1 MLGCLSAT
9 YSYTKET
16 TNSPPSDFVQ
26 IDILTTKQFSLKVLR
41 VLLLNPPFTNLPE
54 WVVITSHLK
63 KMHQKKILM
72 WNGLWLCGWNLARIK
87 AFCSLMHECIWC
99 IVNRYYDLS
108 IYIIEN
114 LEQFDHFIVNK
125 FWTFLMSLN
134 AYILLTPSKCISNR
148 ERPHL
153 ILPEILRD
161 KGKYLK

>member
-1 MLGCLSAT
+1 MVRSNCFHVKVCMLTSPLYGSIKLCLVVYRQHIVT
-9 YSYTKET
+9 QKKPP
-16 TNSPPSDFVQ
+16 NSPPFDFSQ

-87 AFCSLMHECIWC
+87 AFCSLMHECIWS

-108 IYIIEN
+108 LYIIEN
-114 LEQFDHFIVNK
+114 LE
-125 FWTFLMSLN
+125 
-134 AYILLTPSKCISNR
+134 P
-148 ERPHL
+148 
-153 ILPEILRD
+153 
-161 KGKYLK
+161 

>member
-1 MLGCLSAT
+1 MYVKLTPLREHQIMLGCLSAT

-41 VLLLNPPFTNLPE
+41 VLLLNPPYTNLPE

-72 WNGLWLCGWNLARIK
+72 WNGLWLCSWNLARIK

-114 LEQFDHFIVNK
+114 LEQ
-125 FWTFLMSLN
+125 LPPPRL
-134 AYILLTPSKCISNR
+134 ISFK
-148 ERPHL
+148 PFYC
-153 ILPEILRD
+153 P
-161 KGKYLK
+161 